1 MYLRTRVLTLRAEL
15 LLRRESRRRR
25 RRLVAELAAYRSPG
39 ELNDLYALLETYPDA
54 QTQEIRQ
61 ILCYQQTRRLWR
73 AGGVR

>member
-1 MYLRTRVLTLRAEL
+1 MQLRTRMFTFRAEL

-25 RRLVAELAAYRSPG
+25 RRLEAELASYRTPG
-39 ELNDLYALLETYPDA
+39 ELNDLYALLDTCPDP

-61 ILCYQQTRRLWR
+61 ILCHQQAQRTWR